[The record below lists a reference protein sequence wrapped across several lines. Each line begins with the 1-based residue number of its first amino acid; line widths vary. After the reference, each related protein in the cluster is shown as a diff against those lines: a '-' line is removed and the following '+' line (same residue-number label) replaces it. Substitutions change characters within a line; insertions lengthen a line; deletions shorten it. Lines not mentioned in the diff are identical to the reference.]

1 MHAVVP
7 CAGTGVRS
15 GAAGPKQYVA
25 LAGQPMVLHT
35 LRALCGVPG
44 IDRVQVVLAPGDEV
58 FAEEVMPWLRPDEAA
73 RVSASPSGGATRA
86 QTVLGGLEDLLRC
99 GSHADDWVLVH
110 DAARCLVRPLWI
122 QRLID
127 ACVQATDRAGG
138 VPVGGLLAL
147 PVADTLKA
155 ESSGRVA
162 STIDRQG
169 KWAAQTP
176 QMFPLG
182 LLRAALQGAGGGVT
196 DEASAM
202 EAAGHQPLLVPG
214 SVENFK
220 VTYPDDFALAE
231 RLLATRGP

>member
-1 MHAVVP
+1 MYAVVP

-25 LAGQPMVLHT
+25 LAGRPMVLHT
-35 LRALCGVPG
+35 LRALCAVQAV
-44 IDRVQVVLAPGDEV
+44 DRVQVVLAPDDEV
-58 FAEEVMPWLRPDEAA
+58 FAQQVLPLLSPDEAL
-73 RVSASPSGGATRA
+73 RISSSSSGGPTRA
-86 QTVLGGLEDLLRC
+86 QTVLGGLHDLLRC
-99 GSHADDWVLVH
+99 GAQEEDWVLVH

-127 ACVQATDRAGG
+127 ACQQATDHAGG
-138 VPVGGLLAL
+138 APVGGLLAL
-147 PVADTLKA
+147 PIADTLKA
-155 ESSGRVA
+155 ESTGRVA
-162 STIDRQG
+162 CTVDRQG

-176 QMFPLG
+176 QMFTLG

-196 DEASAM
+196 DESSAM